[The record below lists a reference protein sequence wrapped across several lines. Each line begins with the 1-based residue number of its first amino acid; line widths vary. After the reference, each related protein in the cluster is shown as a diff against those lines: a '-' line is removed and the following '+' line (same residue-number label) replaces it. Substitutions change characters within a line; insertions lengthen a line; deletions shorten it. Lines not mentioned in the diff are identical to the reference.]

1 MRSLSRRALLVA
13 GGAMPFT
20 LMPAI
25 APAARFAATPA
36 QTEGPFYP
44 DRLPP
49 DIDND
54 LIRIVGQ
61 VRDAGGEPLRLDGQ
75 VLDPDGRPVTGSR
88 IEIWQ
93 ADANGRYIASG
104 DRYGATTRDPA
115 FQGYGTAQTDAS
127 GAYWFRTI
135 RPVPYTGRT
144 PHIHFRIHHPNGRA
158 LTTQMYVAGEP
169 LNARDGLYNSLSRL
183 AQERVTV
190 ALAPD
195 GTGGWNGH
203 FRIVLPWPAA
213 AG

>member
-1 MRSLSRRALLVA
+1 MRSLSRRTLLVA

-20 LMPAI
+20 LMPVI
-25 APAARFAATPA
+25 ASAARFDATPA

-44 DRLPP
+44 DRLPS
-49 DIDND
+49 DVDND
-54 LIRIVGQ
+54 LIRIAGQ
-61 VRDAGGEPLRLDGQ
+61 VRQAGGEPLRLDGQ
-75 VLDPDGRPVTGSR
+75 VLDPDGRPVAGSR

-104 DRYGATTRDPA
+104 DRFGATARDPA
-115 FQGYGTAQTDAS
+115 FQGYGTTQSDAN

-169 LNARDGLYNSLSRL
+169 LNARDGLYNSLNRP

-190 ALAPD
+190 ALTPD
-195 GTGGWNGH
+195 GQGGWTGR